1 VFAAG
6 TDGSFACQL
15 SEADEFRATVVSG
28 QSVQPAPPLLSSAQ
42 KLNDRNFFSDE
53 TSTAAGR
60 HDVFANVAQLQLPP
74 PPSYSAA
81 QPVTASSW

>member
-1 VFAAG
+1 MFTAG

-15 SEADEFRATVVSG
+15 SDVDEFRGTVVSV
-28 QSVQPAPPLLSSAQ
+28 QSVQPPPPLLSAAQ
-42 KLNDRNFFSDE
+42 KLNDRNFFSAE

-60 HDVFANVAQLQLPP
+60 QDAFVNVGQLQLPP